1 MAPIAT
7 LPDCTTTDATTKV
20 NNMPGAIPRLSDYG
34 ISRENGFLPDTA
46 PLRRL
51 PDPYYAQWEQVVENL
66 QALILTQRLRGVI
79 DKLPVLGTDG
89 LIEES
94 EWRRAYLLMGFMA
107 HGYIWNGDKPAD
119 VSIYDFRFSIFSTN
133 ENDSAFHHQSPYHI
147 SRSPSTLTSHRLRPT
162 PLFACGTGRS

>member
-1 MAPIAT
+1 M
-7 LPDCTTTDATTKV
+7 LD
-20 NNMPGAIPRLSDYG
+20 AIPHLSDYG
-34 ISRENGFLPDTA
+34 ISRENGFLPDTT

-89 LIEES
+89 LVEES

-119 VSIYDFRFSIFSTN
+119 VSSI
-133 ENDSAFHHQSPYHI
+133 
-147 SRSPSTLTSHRLRPT
+147 R
-162 PLFACGTGRS
+162 